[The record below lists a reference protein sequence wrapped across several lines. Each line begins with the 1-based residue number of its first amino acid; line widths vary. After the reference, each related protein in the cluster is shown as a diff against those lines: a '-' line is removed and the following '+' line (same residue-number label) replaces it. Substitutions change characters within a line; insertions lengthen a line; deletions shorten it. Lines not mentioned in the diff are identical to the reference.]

1 MMFLFKLFICNPQP
15 ISMTTK
21 NEIWDQIKLNIQC
34 SISKSEFKTWLS
46 QASLLEINSKLAV
59 IEVPNKFVAAWL
71 SDHYSEHIRKL
82 LHPIVGTRPTLRFS
96 YQTHPASTKEKK
108 KKVLF
113 QSPRSS
119 FSSGLDPY
127 CTFSAFIE
135 ARSNGLARSSALEVA
150 NNPVSK
156 YNPLYIYS
164 KWSSGKTHLLHAI
177 GNEAMKIAPHNKAVY
192 LSAENIISRF
202 DKTISEK
209 SSSFWGTEKPPRLLL
224 LDDFHTVASHK
235 GSQKELFSLCTQF
248 LESKRQLV
256 VAASA
261 PPGQIKNLLPQL
273 RSRLEWGLISE
284 IKIPDQETKMKV
296 IHQKAKQKGI
306 QFQEDATFFLASTT
320 NNLKNL
326 VHQIEKIK
334 IHASLFG
341 NKMDIS
347 IVQSI
352 LENELPTRIGPE
364 HIQDITATYFSLSP
378 SDLLSRNRQR
388 KISYPRQIAI
398 FLTRKYTDL
407 SLAEIGKAFGNKHH
421 SSIIYSINCIE
432 EGLKLNTE
440 VIDDINK
447 LRGFILNGVAV

>member
-1 MMFLFKLFICNPQP
+1 MFLYKPCICNPQP

-21 NEIWDQIKLNIQC
+21 NEIWDQIKVNIQRR
-34 SISKSEFKTWLS
+34 ISKSEFKTWLS

-71 SDHYSEHIRKL
+71 SDHYSEHIGKL
-82 LHPIVGTRPTLRFS
+82 LHPIVGTRPILRFS

-108 KKVLF
+108 KQLLLQNPK
-113 QSPRSS
+113 SS

-127 CTFSAFIE
+127 CTFSEFIK
-135 ARSNGLARSSALEVA
+135 ARSNGLACSSALEVA

-177 GNEAMKIAPHNKAVY
+177 GNEAMKIAPHIEAVY
-192 LSAENIISRF
+192 LSAENVISQF
-202 DKTISEK
+202 DKTVAEK
-209 SSSFWGTEKPPRLLL
+209 SNSFWSTEKAPHFLL
-224 LDDFHTVASHK
+224 LDDFDTVASGK
-235 GSQKELFSLCTQF
+235 SSQKKLLSLCTQI

-273 RSRLEWGLISE
+273 RSRLEWGLITE
-284 IKIPDQETKMKV
+284 IKIPDQQTKMKL

-306 QFQEDATFFLASTT
+306 QLQEDATFFLASTT
-320 NNLKNL
+320 NDLKNL
-326 VHQIEKIK
+326 VRQIDKIK
-334 IHASLFG
+334 SHASLYR

-352 LENELPTRIGPE
+352 LENERPARIDPE
-364 HIQDITATYFSLSP
+364 HIQDITAKYFSISP

-407 SLAEIGKAFGNKHH
+407 SLEEIGKAFGNKHH
-421 SSIIYSINCIE
+421 SSIIYAINSIEKNLKSKINVIE
-432 EGLKLNTE
+432 
-440 VIDDINK
+440 DISN
-447 LRGFILNGVAV
+447 LRGFIFNGVAF

>member
-1 MMFLFKLFICNPQP
+1 MMFLFKPFICNPQP

-21 NEIWDQIKLNIQC
+21 NEIWDHIKLNIQS

-71 SDHYSEHIRKL
+71 SDNYSEHIREL
-82 LHPIVGTRPTLRFS
+82 LQPIVGTRPILRFS
-96 YQTHPASTKEKK
+96 YQTHLASTKEKK
-108 KKVLF
+108 KKVLL
-113 QSPRSS
+113 QNPRSS
-119 FSSGLDPY
+119 FPSGLDPY
-127 CTFSAFIE
+127 CTFSEFIK
-135 ARSNGLARSSALEVA
+135 ACSNGLACSSALEVA

-164 KWSSGKTHLLHAI
+164 KWSSGKTYLLHAI
-177 GNEAMKIAPHNKAVY
+177 GNEAMKITPHKEAVY
-192 LSAENIISRF
+192 LSAENVISRF

-209 SSSFWGTEKPPRLLL
+209 SNSFWGTEKPPRFLL
-224 LDDFHTVASHK
+224 LDDFHIVASHK
-235 GSQKELFSLCTQF
+235 SSQKELLSLCTQF

-261 PPGQIKNLLPQL
+261 PPSQIKNLLPQL
-273 RSRLEWGLISE
+273 RSRLEWGLITE
-284 IKIPDQETKMKV
+284 INIPDQKTKMKV

-306 QFQEDATFFLASTT
+306 QFREDATFFLASTT
-320 NNLKNL
+320 NDLKNL
-326 VHQIEKIK
+326 DHQIEKIK
-334 IHASLFG
+334 NHASLYG

-352 LENELPTRIGPE
+352 LENELPARIGPE
-364 HIQDITATYFSLSP
+364 HIQNITAKYFSISP

-407 SLAEIGKAFGNKHH
+407 SLEEIGKAFGNKHH
-421 SSIIYSINCIE
+421 SSIIYSINSIE
-432 EGLKLNTE
+432 EDLKSKIE
-440 VIDDINK
+440 VIEDINK
-447 LRGFILNGVAV
+447 LRSFILNGVAF

>member
-1 MMFLFKLFICNPQP
+1 MMFLYKPLICNPQQ

-21 NEIWDQIKLNIQC
+21 NEIWDHIKVNIQGR
-34 SISKSEFKTWLS
+34 ISKSEFKTWLS

-82 LHPIVGTRPTLRFS
+82 LHPIVGTRPILRFS

-108 KKVLF
+108 KQVLL
-113 QSPRSS
+113 QNQKNA

-127 CTFSAFIE
+127 CTFAEFIK
-135 ARSNGLARSSALEVA
+135 ARSNGLAYSSALEVA

-177 GNEAMKIAPHNKAVY
+177 GNEAMKIAPHKKAVY

-202 DKTISEK
+202 DKTIAEK
-209 SSSFWGTEKPPRLLL
+209 SNNFWGTEKPPRFLL
-224 LDDFHTVASHK
+224 LDDFDTVASNK
-235 GSQKELFSLCTQF
+235 NSQKELLSFCTQL

-261 PPGQIKNLLPQL
+261 PPSQLKNLLPQL
-273 RSRLEWGLISE
+273 RSRLEWGLITE
-284 IKIPDQETKMKV
+284 IKIPDQKTKMKL
-296 IHQKAKQKGI
+296 IHQKARQKGI
-306 QFQEDATFFLASTT
+306 QFQEDAIFFLASTT
-320 NNLKNL
+320 NDLKNL
-326 VHQIEKIK
+326 VQQIDKIK
-334 IHASLFG
+334 IHAPLYG

-352 LENELPTRIGPE
+352 LENEHPARIDPG
-364 HIQDITATYFSLSP
+364 HVQDITAKYFNISP

-388 KISYPRQIAI
+388 KISYPRQVAI

-407 SLAEIGKAFGNKHH
+407 SLEEIGKAFGNKHH
-421 SSIIYSINCIE
+421 SSIIYSINSIKKD
-432 EGLKLNTE
+432 LKSKIKVVE
-440 VIDDINK
+440 DISN
-447 LRGFILNGVAV
+447 LRGIILNGLAF